1 MKASATAI
9 PIQGLV
15 KYHGLKDEHLR
26 LPYHDSISVCTA
38 PLLTHTTIEFGHDED
53 FAEFDGEEAKGRAL
67 QRILDVV
74 NPLRNRAQIVSGFR
88 MVSRNN
94 FPSNIGLGASASGFA
109 ALAMATAEALD
120 LGLTNREVSTYA
132 RLGAG
137 SASRSVAGGFSIWY
151 EGKDHAS
158 SYAEMIASSKQLDMG
173 IIAVLVP
180 AWKSTESAHSTVAS
194 SPFFQARVQYVHEA
208 IPKMLQAIEKKDLQR
223 IGELA
228 ELDTLLL
235 HGITM
240 TGIDQLFLWRPETV
254 QIILAVKEMRRDGLE
269 CHFSIDTGATV
280 YVNSPLDQ
288 TKEVKQRLD
297 GLGMKTLECHVG
309 DEAKVVSQHLF

>member
-9 PIQGLV
+9 PIQGLI
-15 KYHGLKDEHLR
+15 KYHGLKDEKLR

-38 PLLTHTTIEFGHDED
+38 PLHTHTTVEFGYDED
-53 FAEFDGEEAKGRAL
+53 SAEFDGKAASGRPME
-67 QRILDVV
+67 RIRAVID
-74 NPLRNRAQIVSGFR
+74 PLRRLAGEETGFR
-88 MVSRNN
+88 MVSRNS
-94 FPSNIGLGASASGFA
+94 FQSNIGLGASASGFA
-109 ALAMATAEALD
+109 ALAMAAQAALELKLSLRD
-120 LGLTNREVSTYA
+120 VSTFA

-151 EGKDHAS
+151 EGKDMTS
-158 SYAEMIASSKQLDMG
+158 SYADMIASSKNLDMG
-173 IIAVLVP
+173 ILAVLVP
-180 AWKSTESAHSTVAS
+180 AWKSTESAHGTVAS
-194 SPFFQARVQYVHEA
+194 SPFFHARVEYVRQTIPLMVRA
-208 IPKMLQAIEKKDLQR
+208 IKDKNLTR

-254 QIILAVKEMRRDGLE
+254 QIILAVKEMRKSGLD

-280 YVNSPLDQ
+280 YVNSPLEQMKDVRQ
-288 TKEVKQRLD
+288 GLEP
-297 GLGMKTLECHVG
+297 LGMNILDCHVG
-309 DEAKVVSQHLF
+309 DEAKVVKQHLF

>member
-38 PLLTHTTIEFGHDED
+38 PLETHTTIEFGYDED
-53 FAEFDGEEAKGRAL
+53 VAEFDGNRAEGRAL

-74 NPLRNRAQIVSGFR
+74 NPMRIRAGDDSGFR

-94 FPSNIGLGASASGFA
+94 FQSNIGLGASASGFA
-109 ALAMATAEALD
+109 ALAMATNAALD
-120 LGLTNREVSTYA
+120 LGLSNKEVSTFA
-132 RLGAG
+132 RRGAG

-151 EGKDHAS
+151 EGKDDAS
-158 SYAEMIASSKQLDMG
+158 SYAEMVASSKQLDMG
-173 IIAVLVP
+173 IVCVLVP
-180 AWKSTESAHSTVAS
+180 AWKSTESAHGTVAS
-194 SPFFQARVQYVHEA
+194 SPFFKARIEYVHEA
-208 IPKMLQAIEKKDLQR
+208 IPKMLDAIKKNDITR

-254 QIILAVKEMRRDGLE
+254 QIILAVKQMRRDGLD

-288 TKEVKQRLD
+288 TNEVRKILNA
-297 GLGMKTLECHVG
+297 LGMKTLACHVG
-309 DEAKVVSQHLF
+309 DEAKVVSKHLF